1 MMELE
6 DFLSDSLLEW
16 CVAEG
21 ERDDSEL
28 DSFFLTAIDSFER
41 EHATSSAQRSKSPRP
56 LTSSTPTCNLA
67 ASTSARP
74 FAAPKTDKEILD
86 ARVSGVP
93 KKTQEDTQ
101 YCVKLWEDWCT
112 HRRQNHGQLQYL

>member
-28 DSFFLTAIDSFER
+28 DSFMASSFLGCVGCARPKRGMQASPVVLRTPLG
-41 EHATSSAQRSKSPRP
+41 SSS
-56 LTSSTPTCNLA
+56 TSSTTGILNAFLLNRYTPVVRNPEA
-67 ASTSARP
+67 IYITSGHCFTSCFCKDLCKIIP
-74 FAAPKTDKEILD
+74 IDFL
-86 ARVSGVP
+86 
-93 KKTQEDTQ
+93 
-101 YCVKLWEDWCT
+101 VKIHT
-112 HRRQNHGQLQYL
+112 